1 MININLINELREF
14 AKRAFK
20 DDAVELLI
28 GFEPLSN
35 NSNGRPVIIFSEN
48 EIEKLTWNDSL
59 TFNLSVLLRK
69 FKDKK
74 VGIIANGCIGRSI
87 VVLINEGQIKREN
100 VVIIGIPCQGMR
112 DYQSGE
118 MYENCQS
125 CKYLTPP
132 VYDYL
137 VSSNEALGANDDTL
151 GMRVKKIENLTDSE
165 KLAYFN
171 EQMSKCIRCYACRQ
185 ACPMCYCETCF
196 VDVNSPKWL
205 SKEVSNE
212 DNTIW
217 NITRIYHL
225 AGRCV
230 ECGACA
236 RACPEG
242 VDLMYLIG
250 KMNRDVKEMFGFE
263 AGLKIGVKSA
273 LETFNPNDPD
283 FFWKG
288 ECC

>member
-1 MININLINELREF
+1 MNNLDFITELREL
-14 AKRAFK
+14 AKKAFTEN
-20 DDAVELLI
+20 DLDLLI
-28 GFEPLSN
+28 GFESLKN
-35 NSNGRPVIIFSEN
+35 NEFEGRPVIIFN
-48 EIEKLTWNDSL
+48 EYDVNKLIWNDSL

-87 VVLINEGQIKREN
+87 VVLINEGQFKREN
-100 VVIIGIPCQGMR
+100 LTIIGIPCQGMK
-112 DYQSGE
+112 DPKTTE
-118 MYENCQS
+118 MYENCKS
-125 CKYLTPP
+125 CKYPEPP

-137 VSSNEALGANDDTL
+137 ISSIKEKKITEDSLGEH
-151 GMRVKKIENLTDSE
+151 VKKIESLSDTD
-165 KLAYFN
+165 KLEYFKD
-171 EQMSKCIRCYACRQ
+171 QMNKCIRCYACRQ

-205 SKEVSNE
+205 SKETTSE
-212 DNTIW
+212 DNSIW
-217 NITRIYHL
+217 NISRIFHL

-236 RACPEG
+236 RSCPEG
-242 VDLMYLIG
+242 IDLMYLIG
-250 KMNRDVKEMFGFE
+250 KMNRDVKQSFGFE
-263 AGLKIGVKSA
+263 AGLKVGAKSV

-288 ECC
+288 E